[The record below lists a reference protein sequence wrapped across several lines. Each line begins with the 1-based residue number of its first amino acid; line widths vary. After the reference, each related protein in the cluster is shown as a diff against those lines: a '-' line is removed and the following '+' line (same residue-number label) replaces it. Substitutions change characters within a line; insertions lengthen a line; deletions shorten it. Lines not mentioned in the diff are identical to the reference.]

1 VYTQFVELL
10 RGMSLNPIGV
20 TNASSVRPPTRSV
33 HTRKRFGTCRMARL
47 IATSNC
53 NRYRYRYRNRNRNR
67 NRNRKTPQDMQA
79 FSKSIQIPALMK
91 ANSKYNPAAERRAT
105 AQTEPYMNGRTLAPP
120 TGAPAAAAADDDDED
135 HAGDDAVA
143 SAVGGGGG
151 GGEAAAVAAAA
162 AVEAVE
168 AQREL
173 GEVRAAAAEAAEAAE
188 ARQTELLALV
198 ESLKAEVVAGQGGAG
213 ARAGAEAAT
222 ATATAT
228 ATAPAPADAASA
240 ELGAAANTT
249 EEGQEQEQEAEER
262 AAGAEEE
269 EEAPPTMV
277 VTKHVRSGQ
286 TIYADQVSQ
295 LRDPRATR
303 SRHEPCICQVKDGGR
318 GADMHVHSTNHCD
331 NPHLPRPT
339 APTGRAAHW

>member
-1 VYTQFVELL
+1 
-10 RGMSLNPIGV
+10 
-20 TNASSVRPPTRSV
+20 
-33 HTRKRFGTCRMARL
+33 
-47 IATSNC
+47 
-53 NRYRYRYRNRNRNR
+53 
-67 NRNRKTPQDMQA
+67 MQA

-120 TGAPAAAAADDDDED
+120 TGAPAAAAADDDED

-173 GEVRAAAAEAAEAAE
+173 GEARAAAAEAAEAAE

-228 ATAPAPADAASA
+228 ATVTATATAPAVAASA

-249 EEGQEQEQEAEER
+249 EEGQEQEQEAEAEAEER

-269 EEAPPTMV
+269 EEAPHTMV

-286 TIYADQVSQ
+286 TIYADQVHH

-303 SRHEPCICQVKDGGR
+303 SRHEPCITVSTTNSAICQVKDGGR
-318 GADMHVHSTNHCD
+318 GADMHVHSANHCD
-331 NPHLPRPT
+331 NPHLSHGQPRQRAGPLTGDHGERRLRRRGLRRRGHPRLWT
-339 APTGRAAHW
+339 AERARAGGAGGGQPGNGVRAALRPGAAVHR